1 MNALVASFSGRA
13 RRIGRRIFS
22 RPRIDLPLAI
32 GLLVL
37 ALIGLTVLYSA
48 SNLDRSMVLGQ
59 AVRFIAGGLLLLAIS
74 RIPPTLLRAWTPW
87 FYLLGILLLVVLTV
101 LGEGRGA
108 DRWLDLGVVR
118 FQPSELMKLAMP
130 MMVAWYLHPRP
141 LPPRWRDIVAIGV
154 LIGIPA
160 ILVMEQPD
168 LGTALLIAA
177 SGMFVLFLAGL
188 QWWKIG
194 AMLAA
199 LAAIAPVAWHFLHD
213 YQRERVMTFLH
224 PENDPLGTGWH
235 IIQSMIA
242 VGSGGVF
249 GKGFNHG
256 TQSKLEF
263 LPEHTTDFI
272 FAVLGEEFG
281 LVGVLVLLRPSGHGL
296 FSAAALAVLVAA
308 AMYAV
313 SAITVR
319 WLAKTDTP
327 QAMVTWLLVSMAV
340 GAGAIALPHWAPV
353 RSEHLWLV
361 AGVGI
366 AGAVGQYTIIEAF
379 RLGEASLLAP
389 LEYTALVCGVVLDFL
404 LWHTLPDRITWVGAA
419 IIVAS
424 GLYLLRRERVHVEA
438 EHP

>member
-1 MNALVASFSGRA
+1 MNTMIASLGGRA
-13 RRIGRRIFS
+13 LRMWYRIFS
-22 RPRIDLPLAI
+22 RPRIDMPLAI

-48 SNLDRSMVLGQ
+48 SNLDRSVVAGQ
-59 AVRFIAGGLLLLAIS
+59 AMRFALGALLLVVVS
-74 RIPPTLLRAWTPW
+74 RIPPSLLRAWTPW
-87 FYLLGILLLVVLTV
+87 FYLFGCLLLAILMIM
-101 LGEGRGA
+101 GEGRGA
-108 DRWLDLGVVR
+108 DRWLDLGVIR

-141 LPPRWRDIVAIGV
+141 LPPRWRDIFAVAV

-160 ILVMEQPD
+160 LLIMKQPD

-177 SGMFVLFLAGL
+177 SGLFVLFLAGL

-199 LAAIAPVAWHFLHD
+199 VAAAAPVAWHFLHD
-213 YQRERVMTFLH
+213 YQRERVLTFLH
-224 PENDPLGTGWH
+224 PENDPLGSGWH

-281 LVGVLVLLRPSGHGL
+281 LVGVLVLLVVYAFIVGRCL
-296 FSAAALAVLVAA
+296 WIAANARDTWSRLVAGA
-308 AMYAV
+308 FGLAFMVYV
-313 SAITVR
+313 IVNGGMISGLLPVVGVPLPLVSYGGTSAIT
-319 WLAKTDTP
+319 
-327 QAMVTWLLVSMAV
+327 LLT
-340 GAGAIALPHWAPV
+340 G
-353 RSEHLWLV
+353 
-361 AGVGI
+361 
-366 AGAVGQYTIIEAF
+366 F
-379 RLGEASLLAP
+379 
-389 LEYTALVCGVVLDFL
+389 GVVMSIHAHRK
-404 LWHTLPDRITWVGAA
+404 WTP
-419 IIVAS
+419 
-424 GLYLLRRERVHVEA
+424 
-438 EHP
+438 

>member
-59 AVRFIAGGLLLLAIS
+59 AVRFIAGGLVLLAIS

-281 LVGVLVLLRPSGHGL
+281 LVGVLVLLLVYTFIVGRCLWIAANARDTYSRLVGGSFGLAFMVYVIVNGGMISGLLPVVGVPL
-296 FSAAALAVLVAA
+296 PLVS
-308 AMYAV
+308 YGGT
-313 SAITVR
+313 SAIT
-319 WLAKTDTP
+319 
-327 QAMVTWLLVSMAV
+327 LLT
-340 GAGAIALPHWAPV
+340 G
-353 RSEHLWLV
+353 
-361 AGVGI
+361 
-366 AGAVGQYTIIEAF
+366 F
-379 RLGEASLLAP
+379 
-389 LEYTALVCGVVLDFL
+389 GVVMSIHAHRK
-404 LWHTLPDRITWVGAA
+404 WTP
-419 IIVAS
+419 
-424 GLYLLRRERVHVEA
+424 
-438 EHP
+438 

>member
-281 LVGVLVLLRPSGHGL
+281 LVGVLVLLLVYTFIVGRCLWIAANARDTYSRLVGGSFGLAFMVYVIVNGGMISGLLPVVGVPL
-296 FSAAALAVLVAA
+296 PLVS
-308 AMYAV
+308 YGGT
-313 SAITVR
+313 SAIT
-319 WLAKTDTP
+319 
-327 QAMVTWLLVSMAV
+327 LLT
-340 GAGAIALPHWAPV
+340 G
-353 RSEHLWLV
+353 
-361 AGVGI
+361 
-366 AGAVGQYTIIEAF
+366 F
-379 RLGEASLLAP
+379 
-389 LEYTALVCGVVLDFL
+389 GVVMSIHAHRK
-404 LWHTLPDRITWVGAA
+404 WTP
-419 IIVAS
+419 
-424 GLYLLRRERVHVEA
+424 
-438 EHP
+438 